1 MFLIGCLSAVV
12 FARLYQ
18 PIRGIC
24 RVSDHERIFV
34 RMWNDIRKSHKLKK
48 WNAQRSRLTTYR
60 KCFTCSSFRE
70 NLVKRFPSDPQREWM
85 AMEAKPKEKRFVE
98 SSFVTMVTMRAR
110 CLMVVSLDSDR
121 KSGIE
126 SWDHVIVLHSYTQEH
141 EWLPTNC
148 NRKPEW
154 ILWLTYNDDKV

>member
-1 MFLIGCLSAVV
+1 MFLIGCLSAAV

-24 RVSDHERIFV
+24 GVSHHERIFV
-34 RMWNDIRKSHKLKK
+34 RMWNDTKKSHKLKK
-48 WNAQRSRLTTYR
+48 WNAQRRSRLTTYR

-110 CLMVVSLDSDR
+110 WFHGCLVRLGSKVWDRVLGPRHCVTLLYPGAWMV
-121 KSGIE
+121 
-126 SWDHVIVLHSYTQEH
+126 
-141 EWLPTNC
+141 TN
-148 NRKPEW
+148 E
-154 ILWLTYNDDKV
+154 L